1 MAATKEAIAII
12 VDVGPSMNQAPVGT
26 TALDTS
32 IEGVNMILQRKM
44 FSESKDEVA
53 LIVMGSAE
61 TDNPLDD
68 GQCYQ
73 NIVIK
78 RALGVA
84 DFELLQ
90 MVQTELQPTNTPGDF
105 LDAIIV
111 AIDHL
116 ENALQGK
123 KGFKSRRVILFSDL
137 GGPFGDQELE
147 KIITV
152 LQNTNT
158 ELNVIGPNL
167 DDDSDDG
174 GDTGDGARGGCSD
187 VKPNGEKKEKTAQQR
202 AGEALL
208 KHILDQVSGECYSF
222 SEALPALS
230 YFQSRQIKPIA
241 WKCKLEIGNLDIP
254 VNGYGKVKDFKLKQ
268 SWKRV
273 YAQDTDVVPGTLRTY
288 HMNNEEE
295 TEVEKTDM
303 VEGYRYGKDIVPMS
317 EDDKE
322 NMKYKAEKCLTVLGF
337 TKIENVKRHH
347 YLGDGVLSITA
358 EKGDEVAAVALSAVI
373 QALYET
379 NTVAIA
385 RRVYSNNSA
394 PRLGCLFPHIKAK
407 YECLFWIELPFA
419 EDIRTFTFGSLPLT
433 EEVTVNKKYKPTDEQ
448 LKCVDDLITSMDLS
462 QAQEKEDG
470 ETEEALK
477 PKITFNPYFQRVYQC
492 LQHRALHP
500 DEPLPE
506 LSPLISNYLQPP
518 SAMLAGSLP
527 VLDKLRKVF
536 KLESVERKKEEQT
549 GEAMF
554 RDGDTDAELV
564 KKRKLDDKLVGG
576 LQNLTKA
583 DVREVGTV
591 TPVNDFRSL
600 ISRKDKDMFDEACQ
614 QMQKRIE
621 QLVMDSFG
629 QQFYS
634 KALDCLKVL
643 RQESV
648 QKSEPHIY
656 NRFIRKFK
664 DILIPKGKRDFW
676 DQIIKEKQSLITKL
690 ECEDSEV
697 SIEQSQ
703 KFASGQVKME
713 EDSLKRHEE
722 ETTDDLLDQL

>member
-1 MAATKEAIAII
+1 EAIAII
-12 VDVGPSMNQAPVGT
+12 VDVGPSMNQAPPGAA
-26 TALDTS
+26 TALETS

-53 LIVMGSAE
+53 LILMGSAE

-73 NIVIK
+73 NILIK

-84 DFELLQ
+84 DFQLLQ
-90 MVQTELQPTNTPGDF
+90 MVQTELQPSNTPGDF

-147 KIITV
+147 KIIAV

-158 ELNVIGPNL
+158 ELNVIGPSL
-167 DDDSDDG
+167 EDDDDSEQG
-174 GDTGDGARGGCSD
+174 GEGTGGRGAD
-187 VKPNGEKKEKTAQQR
+187 VRPNGVKKEKTAQQR

-241 WKCKLEIGNLDIP
+241 WKCNLKIGNLDIP
-254 VNGYGKVKDFKLKQ
+254 VNGYVKVKDFKLKQ

-273 YAQDTDVVPGTLRTY
+273 YAQDTAVAPGTLRTY

-295 TEVEKTDM
+295 TEVEKEDM
-303 VEGYRYGKDIVPMS
+303 VEGYRYGNTIVPMT

-337 TKIENVKRHH
+337 TKTENVKRHH

-358 EKGDEVAAVALSAVI
+358 EKGDEVSASLQLI
-373 QALYET
+373 SGKQIKE
-379 NTVAIA
+379 AI
-385 RRVYSNNSA
+385 SECSSSA
-394 PRLGCLFPHIKAK
+394 PRIGCLFPHIKAK
-407 YECLFWIELPFA
+407 YECLFWVELPFA

-433 EEVTVNKKYKPTDEQ
+433 EEVTVNKKYKPTVEQ

-462 QAQEKEDG
+462 QAQENEDG

-500 DEPLPE
+500 DDPLPE
-506 LSPLISNYLQPP
+506 LSPLISHYLEPP
-518 SAMLAGSLP
+518 SGMVANILP
-527 VLDKLRKVF
+527 ILDKLKKVF
-536 KLESVERKKEEQT
+536 KLEVVERKKEEQT

-554 RDGDTDAELV
+554 KDGDTDADPV
-564 KKRKLDDKLVGG
+564 KKRKLDDRLVGG

-583 DVREVGTV
+583 DVTEVGTV
-591 TPVNDFRSL
+591 TPVDDFRSL
-600 ISRKDKDMFDEACQ
+600 ITRKDRDMFDEACQ
-614 QMQKRIE
+614 QIQKRIE
-621 QLVMDSFG
+621 QLVIDSFG
-629 QQFYS
+629 QQFYG
-634 KALDCLKVL
+634 KALDCLKIL
-643 RQESV
+643 RQECL
-648 QKSEPHIY
+648 QKSEPHTY
-656 NRFIRKFK
+656 NRFIRKLK
-664 DILIPKGKRDFW
+664 DTLIPKGKRDFW
-676 DQIIKEKQSLITKL
+676 DKVIKEKLSLITKL

-697 SIEQSQ
+697 TIEQAQ
-703 KFASGQVKME
+703 TFASGQVKVE
-713 EDSLKRHEE
+713 DDSLKPHEE